1 MNIKAVQ
8 EYSHVQCVCVFSIA
22 LTTIHLQS
30 QSCWYLHYLRIQNV
44 KYLHLR
50 IQNLKVFL
58 SETSFG
64 WNFKRV
70 VNWLETLSHSV
81 GFNFLMTGTGTELK
95 FVFQVWTGTFKVF
108 ICVFNDKYFLMAN
121 YFRFQKVVFYWLKPV
136 PRPAVC
142 FVEFFCAAKRPRIE
156 ALKLQMCVMVIRP
169 LFAPILMTDLI
180 PVFKRPT
187 ESRRYYMETD
197 ILDNICVD
205 YFYTFFLNYY
215 NCRFLSRTATLMKW
229 DLKKF
234 WGANFAKVAFHPTLE
249 LSTFKYWEI
258 KSGSEEQKLS

>member
-1 MNIKAVQ
+1 MCILNCADDNPSSI
-8 EYSHVQCVCVFSIA
+8 SIA
-22 LTTIHLQS
+22 LIPA
-30 QSCWYLHYLRIQNV
+30 
-44 KYLHLR
+44 
-50 IQNLKVFL
+50 L
-58 SETSFG
+58 SENTESKSLAIRDKFWVKFQNNCKLIGDSFIKS
-64 WNFKRV
+64 WFKV
-70 VNWLETLSHSV
+70 DLH
-81 GFNFLMTGTGTELK
+81 FNFLI
-95 FVFQVWTGTFKVF
+95 TGTFEVF
-108 ICVFNDKYFLMAN
+108 ICLLNDKRIETYFLMTN
-121 YFRFQKVVFYWLKPV
+121 HFRFQKLVFYWLKPV

-258 KSGSEEQKLS
+258 KSGTEVQKPFHKIKNMKYIIDLSECLGAGIYWKWCMHG

>member
-1 MNIKAVQ
+1 MTNVLTNISSWQTILYFKKL
-8 EYSHVQCVCVFSIA
+8 FSIDWNRCRV
-22 LTTIHLQS
+22 QPCVS
-30 QSCWYLHYLRIQNV
+30 SSSCTN
-44 KYLHLR
+44 
-50 IQNLKVFL
+50 
-58 SETSFG
+58 
-64 WNFKRV
+64 
-70 VNWLETLSHSV
+70 
-81 GFNFLMTGTGTELK
+81 
-95 FVFQVWTGTFKVF
+95 
-108 ICVFNDKYFLMAN
+108 
-121 YFRFQKVVFYWLKPV
+121 
-136 PRPAVC
+136 
-142 FVEFFCAAKRPRIE
+142 AAKRPRIE

-197 ILDNICVD
+197 ILDNICMD

>member
-30 QSCWYLHYLRIQNV
+30 QSRWYLHYLRIQKV
-44 KYLHLR
+44 KYLRYLR
-50 IQNLKVFL
+50 IQNLKVLL
-58 SETSFG
+58 SETSFR
-64 WNFKRV
+64 WYLKELWIDWRLFHSALLQSRPSFQLKR
-70 VNWLETLSHSV
+70 
-81 GFNFLMTGTGTELK
+81 
-95 FVFQVWTGTFKVF
+95 
-108 ICVFNDKYFLMAN
+108 FNDRDSKVVCLCFQMTNDTYFLMAN
-121 YFRFQKVVFYWLKPV
+121 HFRFQKVVFYWLKPV

-142 FVEFFCAAKRPRIE
+142 FVEFLCCGKKAKRPRIE

-187 ESRRYYMETD
+187 ESRRYMETD

-205 YFYTFFLNYY
+205 YFYSFF
-215 NCRFLSRTATLMKW
+215 
-229 DLKKF
+229 
-234 WGANFAKVAFHPTLE
+234 P
-249 LSTFKYWEI
+249 
-258 KSGSEEQKLS
+258 